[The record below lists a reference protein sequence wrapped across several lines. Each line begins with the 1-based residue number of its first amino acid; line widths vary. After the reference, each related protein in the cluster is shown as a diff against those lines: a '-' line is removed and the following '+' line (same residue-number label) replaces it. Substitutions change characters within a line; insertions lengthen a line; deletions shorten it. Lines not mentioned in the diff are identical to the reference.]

1 MLRRVV
7 TGLALT
13 TVSLFV
19 MGGTASASAAVPSP
33 DPYAPP
39 GNVTINIT
47 INNLIINFTFVNS
60 TVIINGGGFL
70 PGEPIDI
77 AVSWAGPPGLRGS
90 SALTDFTALAA
101 AERKAAAARADASGN
116 FSASSMTFD
125 RTGLA
130 TITATG
136 EISGFSATYTVE
148 VRPENATGAPRQ
160 GQSRGGVENNLG
172 SNNNNAG
179 SESGAGA
186 GVAAGA
192 EAAAAQGQA
201 QGQLAAPADQA
212 SGGGS
217 SLAST
222 GASIAGPIAIG
233 AAALFSGLVL
243 LFFGTRGVVRRKSG
257 RTAP

>member
-13 TVSLFV
+13 IVSLFV
-19 MGGTASASAAVPSP
+19 MGGTASASAP
-33 DPYAPP
+33 APAYP
-39 GNVTINIT
+39 PQGNVTINVT

-90 SALTDFTALAA
+90 SALTDFTTLAA

-116 FSASSMTFD
+116 FSASSMRFD

-148 VRPENATGAPRQ
+148 VRPENAAGAPRQ

-201 QGQLAAPADQA
+201 QGQLAAPADQP
-212 SGGGS
+212 SGGG

-243 LFFGTRGVVRRKSG
+243 LFFGTRGVVRRKNG
-257 RTAP
+257 RAAP

>member
-19 MGGTASASAAVPSP
+19 MGGTASASAP
-33 DPYAPP
+33 APAYP
-39 GNVTINIT
+39 PQGNVTINVT

-116 FSASSMTFD
+116 FSASSMRFD

-160 GQSRGGVENNLG
+160 GQSGGGVENNLG

-192 EAAAAQGQA
+192 EAAAA

-257 RTAP
+257 RTTP

>member
-19 MGGTASASAAVPSP
+19 MGGTASASAAAPG
-33 DPYAPP
+33 PYPP
-39 GNVTINIT
+39 ANNVTINVT

-60 TVIINGGGFL
+60 TVIIKGGGFL
-70 PGEPIDI
+70 PREPIGI

-90 SALTDFTALAA
+90 SALTYFTALAA
-101 AERKAAAARADASGN
+101 AERQAAAARADAGGN

-136 EISGFSATYTVE
+136 EIGGFSATYTVE

-186 GVAAGA
+186 GAGA
-192 EAAAAQGQA
+192 GVAAAQGQA

-212 SGGGS
+212 SGGG

-243 LFFGTRGVVRRKSG
+243 LFFGTRGVVRRKSSG
-257 RTAP
+257 RAAP